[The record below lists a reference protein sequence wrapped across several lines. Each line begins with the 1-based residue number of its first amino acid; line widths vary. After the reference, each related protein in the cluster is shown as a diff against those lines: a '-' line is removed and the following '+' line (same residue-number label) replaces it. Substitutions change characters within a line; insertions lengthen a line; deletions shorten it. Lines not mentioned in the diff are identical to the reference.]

1 MTAVTE
7 KRPPGRPRKGRNS
20 NEYDP
25 ERRRKRIVEARDRAR
40 VTVKVGELPR
50 ILRIAEVEIVTGLT
64 RATIYEEMQ
73 AGFFPPPIPLSP
85 RAVGWLESEIKSW
98 IERCVSARA
107 AGKANKEPEV
117 A

>member
-1 MTAVTE
+1 MTTVTE
-7 KRPPGRPRKGRNS
+7 RPRGRERKGRTS

-25 ERRRKRIVEARDRAR
+25 ERRRKRIAEARDRAR
-40 VTVKVGELPR
+40 VAVAVGELPR
-50 ILRIAEVEIVTGLT
+50 ILRVAEVEIVTGLT

-85 RAVGWLESEIKSW
+85 RAVGWLESEIKTW
-98 IERCVSARA
+98 IERRIADRNT
-107 AGKANKEPEV
+107 GKANKKPD